1 MSDPDYAAMAECI
14 ELLTETSTEL
24 RALADEGDVPAVE
37 RNAKRVEAAVSVLE
51 LNVPPELVDAEAEG
65 EDSEA

>member
-14 ELLTETSTEL
+14 ERLNETSAEL
-24 RALADEGDVPAVE
+24 RALAETGDVPAVE

-51 LNVPPELVDAEAEG
+51 LNVPPELIDAETEP